1 MQPPIPLIYIVGYSE
16 AVAVSAKF
24 VGNRTLGYPAAIGPA
39 GKKFPRRWL
48 EIDGNRNEDV
58 WKAAVRAT
66 IGLIHLRPGISQVR
80 ELVFFKYQNLCLNDS
95 GGALLETEVYIRSPR
110 NH

>member
-1 MQPPIPLIYIVGYSE
+1 MQPPIPLIYIVGYTE

-24 VGNRTLGYPAAIGPA
+24 VGNRTLVYPAPI

-80 ELVFFKYQNLCLNDS
+80 ELVFF
-95 GGALLETEVYIRSPR
+95 
-110 NH
+110 